1 MSHACPRFRYRP
13 EHDHCSDRKSETMNR
28 VVTDF
33 VCAHLNKSWAT
44 SFLGVSYRS
53 GVGDLRES
61 SALELVTTLLRRG
74 YELDVVDPFVDV
86 DEVAD
91 SFQIVHAEKAR
102 KYQAVLAVKHTAF
115 NRNYLSVSRY

>member
-1 MSHACPRFRYRP
+1 
-13 EHDHCSDRKSETMNR
+13 MNR

-61 SALELVTTLLRRG
+61 SALELVTTLSGGATSWMWSTHL
-74 YELDVVDPFVDV
+74 
-86 DEVAD
+86 
-91 SFQIVHAEKAR
+91 
-102 KYQAVLAVKHTAF
+102 
-115 NRNYLSVSRY
+115 

>member
-1 MSHACPRFRYRP
+1 MG
-13 EHDHCSDRKSETMNR
+13 
-28 VVTDF
+28 DF
-33 VCAHLNKSWAT
+33 V
-44 SFLGVSYRS
+44 LGVSYRS

-91 SFQIVHAEKAR
+91 SFQIVHAETAR

-115 NRNYLSVSRY
+115 NRNYLSRFKVLIDINSCLSVNERRELSENGTEVRQYGDFA